1 MAKITIAD
9 ALYYY
14 VPDYAT
20 VRIDGY
26 NNNKP
31 FKNSADFRNSG
42 DDILKHTVNCF
53 YADGDV
59 LGIQLYE

>member
-1 MAKITIAD
+1 MANITIAD

-26 NNNKP
+26 NNNNYLITML
-31 FKNSADFRNSG
+31 FIR
-42 DDILKHTVNCF
+42 
-53 YADGDV
+53 
-59 LGIQLYE
+59 QLYRIKNYNVN